1 MEKNMNL
8 LLLIFTFITN
18 WIVSASFWA
27 LYFLFTVPFFHEEL
41 AGNYE
46 LLTERILQLS
56 LACVLVPAVLSGTG
70 AMQYFFVRE
79 NGGRRAAGET
89 KMYLKRLMRDICRR
103 GRLELSDFRLYTA
116 KADDY
121 NAWAIGGNHITV
133 TERLLNEFSE
143 EEIKGI
149 LAHEVGH
156 LQNGHSRF
164 GLLRYG
170 MEWFSG
176 IIVYVYSVVTLLLA
190 FFRWIPV
197 LGIFIGIVNFFILI
211 QYYFLKIFLQIPL
224 WFFTQFGS
232 RRNEYAA
239 DEYAC
244 GLGLGMELAV
254 GLVHLEHIFHS
265 GRRDWFSRL
274 FDDHPDIPS
283 RLERIRKILM
293 ERERGSLAG

>member
-8 LLLIFTFITN
+8 LLLIFTFIIN

-41 AGNYE
+41 VGNYE

-70 AMQYFFVRE
+70 VMQYFFVRE
-79 NGGRRAAGET
+79 NGGWRAAGET
-89 KMYLKRLMRDICRR
+89 KMYLEHLMRDICRR

-143 EEIKGI
+143 EEVKGI

-164 GLLRYG
+164 SLLRYG

-190 FFRWIPV
+190 FLRWIPV

-244 GLGLGMELAV
+244 GLGLGDGTCHRTGPPGTYFPQRQA
-254 GLVHLEHIFHS
+254 GLVF
-265 GRRDWFSRL
+265 
-274 FDDHPDIPS
+274 PS
-283 RLERIRKILM
+283 F
-293 ERERGSLAG
+293 

>member
-1 MEKNMNL
+1 MNL

-79 NGGRRAAGET
+79 NGGRKAAGET
-89 KMYLKRLMRDICRR
+89 KMYLERLMRDICRR

-143 EEIKGI
+143 EEVK
-149 LAHEVGH
+149 
-156 LQNGHSRF
+156 
-164 GLLRYG
+164 
-170 MEWFSG
+170 
-176 IIVYVYSVVTLLLA
+176 
-190 FFRWIPV
+190 
-197 LGIFIGIVNFFILI
+197 
-211 QYYFLKIFLQIPL
+211 
-224 WFFTQFGS
+224 
-232 RRNEYAA
+232 
-239 DEYAC
+239 
-244 GLGLGMELAV
+244 
-254 GLVHLEHIFHS
+254 
-265 GRRDWFSRL
+265 
-274 FDDHPDIPS
+274 
-283 RLERIRKILM
+283 
-293 ERERGSLAG
+293 GSLPMRWDICRTGTAASVFCAMVWNGSAVSLSMFTVW

>member
-1 MEKNMNL
+1 MNL
-8 LLLIFTFITN
+8 LLLIFTFIIN

-41 AGNYE
+41 VGNYE

-70 AMQYFFVRE
+70 VMQYFFVRE
-79 NGGRRAAGET
+79 NGGWRAAGET
-89 KMYLKRLMRDICRR
+89 KMYLEHLMRDICRR

-143 EEIKGI
+143 EEVKGI

-164 GLLRYG
+164 SLLRYG

-176 IIVYVYSVVTLLLA
+176 IIVYVYLS
-190 FFRWIPV
+190 
-197 LGIFIGIVNFFILI
+197 LI
-211 QYYFLKIFLQIPL
+211 
-224 WFFTQFGS
+224 
-232 RRNEYAA
+232 
-239 DEYAC
+239 
-244 GLGLGMELAV
+244 
-254 GLVHLEHIFHS
+254 HI
-265 GRRDWFSRL
+265 
-274 FDDHPDIPS
+274 
-283 RLERIRKILM
+283 
-293 ERERGSLAG
+293 

>member
-1 MEKNMNL
+1 M
-8 LLLIFTFITN
+8 
-18 WIVSASFWA
+18 SASFGRSIFI
-27 LYFLFTVPFFHEEL
+27 YRTFFHEEL
-41 AGNYE
+41 SGNYE

-70 AMQYFFVRE
+70 VMQYFFVRE

-89 KMYLKRLMRDICRR
+89 KMYLERLMRDICRR

-143 EEIKGI
+143 EEVKGI

-190 FFRWIPV
+190 FYAGFRSW
-197 LGIFIGIVNFFILI
+197 GFYRHCQFFILI
-211 QYYFLKIFLQIPL
+211 QYYFLKYFCRFL
-224 WFFTQFGS
+224 FG
-232 RRNEYAA
+232 
-239 DEYAC
+239 
-244 GLGLGMELAV
+244 
-254 GLVHLEHIFHS
+254 FHTV
-265 GRRDWFSRL
+265 RQQA
-274 FDDHPDIPS
+274 
-283 RLERIRKILM
+283 K
-293 ERERGSLAG
+293 

>member
-1 MEKNMNL
+1 MNL

-18 WIVSASFWA
+18 WIVSASFWV

-56 LACVLVPAVLSGTG
+56 LACVLVGTG
-70 AMQYFFVRE
+70 VMQYFFVRE

-89 KMYLKRLMRDICRR
+89 KMYLERLMRDICRR

-143 EEIKGI
+143 EEVKGI

-156 LQNGHSRF
+156 LQNGHSRL

-176 IIVYVYSVVTLLLA
+176 IIVYVYSDTA
-190 FFRWIPV
+190 P
-197 LGIFIGIVNFFILI
+197 GIF
-211 QYYFLKIFLQIPL
+211 PL
-224 WFFTQFGS
+224 
-232 RRNEYAA
+232 
-239 DEYAC
+239 DP
-244 GLGLGMELAV
+244 GLGDFYRHCQFFYPHTILFPENISADSS
-254 GLVHLEHIFHS
+254 LVFHTV
-265 GRRDWFSRL
+265 RQ
-274 FDDHPDIPS
+274 
-283 RLERIRKILM
+283 
-293 ERERGSLAG
+293 

>member
-1 MEKNMNL
+1 MEKHMNL

-18 WIVSASFWA
+18 WIVSASFWV

-41 AGNYE
+41 SGNYE

-70 AMQYFFVRE
+70 VMQYFFVRE
-79 NGGRRAAGET
+79 NGGRRAVGET
-89 KMYLKRLMRDICRR
+89 KMYLERLMRDICRR

-143 EEIKGI
+143 EEVKGI

-170 MEWFSG
+170 ME
-176 IIVYVYSVVTLLLA
+176 
-190 FFRWIPV
+190 
-197 LGIFIGIVNFFILI
+197 
-211 QYYFLKIFLQIPL
+211 
-224 WFFTQFGS
+224 
-232 RRNEYAA
+232 
-239 DEYAC
+239 
-244 GLGLGMELAV
+244 
-254 GLVHLEHIFHS
+254 
-265 GRRDWFSRL
+265 
-274 FDDHPDIPS
+274 
-283 RLERIRKILM
+283 
-293 ERERGSLAG
+293 